1 MDRSL
6 LAIMP
11 PLFEILYKSESVS
24 TSVITVELENI
35 LRISRLKNSKRNI
48 TGMLMYFRGEFIQ
61 ILEGD
66 QDQVLNV
73 FSTAIKKDP
82 RHSNVRLIAEGPIVH
97 RSFSDWSMGF
107 VGDEAI
113 QSRVSVSTSAL
124 MMDLLSQEAK
134 QSPQTPGVTHF
145 VKTYNQIRRF
155 PIR

>member
-1 MDRSL
+1 MGQYFL
-6 LAIMP
+6 INMA

-24 TSVITVELENI
+24 SSVVTVELENI
-35 LRISRLKNSKRNI
+35 LKTSRLNNSKRNI

-61 ILEGD
+61 LLEGD
-66 QDQVLNV
+66 QEQVLKV
-73 FSTAIKKDP
+73 FSTAIKNDT

-113 QSRVSVSTSAL
+113 QSRVTVSTSAL

-134 QSPQTPGVTHF
+134 KSPQTPGVTHF
-145 VKTYNQIRRF
+145 VKTYNQMRRF
-155 PIR
+155 PSR